1 MIVWKL
7 YQFNNHKLK
16 TMNTKNFL
24 TTEQVENLT
33 EREWN
38 VSPVG
43 KYLTLYRD
51 DFHHKAWEEVCQQ
64 LNAQYNADSIDILY
78 FGTQINL

>member
-1 MIVWKL
+1 ME
-7 YQFNNHKLK
+7 
-16 TMNTKNFL
+16 TKNFL
-24 TTEQVENLT
+24 NKQQIENLT
-33 EREWN
+33 KREWN

-64 LNAQYNADSIDILY
+64 LDANVDCDSIDILY
-78 FGTQINL
+78 FGVQVNNY

>member
-1 MIVWKL
+1 
-7 YQFNNHKLK
+7 
-16 TMNTKNFL
+16 MNTKNFL
-24 TTEQVENLT
+24 NEHQIENLS

-38 VSPVG
+38 VIPSG

-64 LNAQYNADSIDILY
+64 LNAHINADSIDILY
-78 FGTQINL
+78 FGVQINN